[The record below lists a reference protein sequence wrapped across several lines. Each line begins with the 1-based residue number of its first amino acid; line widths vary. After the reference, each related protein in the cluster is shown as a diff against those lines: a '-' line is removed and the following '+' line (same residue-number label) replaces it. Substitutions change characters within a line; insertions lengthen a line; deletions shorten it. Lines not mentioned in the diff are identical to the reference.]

1 MSGIKEVIVN
11 KRTDL
16 NPIWIMRQA
25 GRYLPEFREIRKK
38 NPNFINLCLNKD
50 LSAEITLQPLKR
62 FDFDAAIIFSD
73 ILMIPY
79 GLSQKVE
86 FKKDFG
92 PSLGELDLNKI
103 SKIDEIDFVQK
114 ILPVYKAINFVSNH
128 QLTKNKSTIGFVGAP
143 WTLLVYMINQQSP
156 KKKLKDNFFKDN
168 FLINRILL
176 IIEKFLKIHIKNQ
189 IDNGANVIQ
198 IFDSWAGL
206 LEEKDLPNYIYTPT
220 LNLVNYVKSLN
231 VAVICFPREI
241 KNYKEFCEIVKP
253 DAISID
259 YNINPKEIVKNINI
273 PIQGGLDP
281 KILLTDKEKLKKEV
295 INYLEIFK
303 DHPYIF
309 NLGHGILPET
319 DPKMVEIL
327 VKTVKEYK

>member
-1 MSGIKEVIVN
+1 MSDIKEVIVN

-25 GRYLPEFREIRKK
+25 GRYLPEFREIRKE
-38 NPNFINLCLNKD
+38 NPNFINLCLNKN

-92 PSLGELDLNKI
+92 PLLGELNIDKI
-103 SKIDEIDFVQK
+103 TKIDEIDFVQK
-114 ILPVYKAINFVSNH
+114 ILPVYKAINLVSNH
-128 QLTKNKSTIGFVGAP
+128 QLTKNKSTIGFIGAP

-168 FLINRILL
+168 FLINRLLL

-231 VAVICFPREI
+231 TPVICFPREI

-253 DAISID
+253 DVISID
-259 YNINPKEIVKNINI
+259 YNVDPLSIIKNIKI

-281 KILLTDKEKLKKEV
+281 KVLLSDKETLKKEATK
-295 INYLEIFK
+295 YLEIFK
-303 DHPYIF
+303 NHPYIF

-319 DPKMVEIL
+319 KPEMVEYL
-327 VKTVKEYK
+327 VKTVKEFK